1 MRTAPS
7 SQLASADHPMALL
20 PLSDEEAVE
29 RVIAGETALYEV
41 VMRRH
46 NQLVYRTIRTILRD
60 ESEVEEVMQQTYVA
74 AYSNLKQ
81 FAGDAK
87 FSTWLTRIAINE
99 ALGRQRREARFT
111 PIEGVRE
118 LRSEPMR
125 DPSPE
130 ENASRRELA
139 GILEHA
145 IDALPESYRSVI
157 MLREVEGMTTAEAAE
172 VLGVSDD
179 ALKMRLHRAKELLRD
194 SVSQRVQ
201 SHAADAFPF
210 YAPRCDRVVAEV
222 LARIRALERAE

>member
-1 MRTAPS
+1 
-7 SQLASADHPMALL
+7 MALI
-20 PLSDEEAVE
+20 PLSDEEVVE
-29 RVIAGETALYEV
+29 RVLAGETALYEV

-46 NQLVYRTIRTILRD
+46 NQRVYRTIRAILKD

-74 AYSNLKQ
+74 AYCNLKQ

-111 PIEGVRE
+111 PIEDIPQ
-118 LRSEPMR
+118 LRSEPMG

-130 ENASRRELA
+130 ENTSRRELA

-157 MLREVEGMTTAEAAE
+157 MLREVEGMTTSEAAE

-194 SVSQRVQ
+194 SVNQRVH
-201 SHAADAFPF
+201 SHAVDAFPF

-222 LARIRALERAE
+222 FTRIRALERAE

>member
-1 MRTAPS
+1 
-7 SQLASADHPMALL
+7 
-20 PLSDEEAVE
+20 
-29 RVIAGETALYEV
+29 
-41 VMRRH
+41 
-46 NQLVYRTIRTILRD
+46 
-60 ESEVEEVMQQTYVA
+60 MQQTYVA